1 MDREMA
7 KEEAARKREE
17 QRKRTK
23 NLHTVNKALLAVKPL
38 LKKTGD
44 LLRDER
50 AKKATESDRI

>member
-17 QRKRTK
+17 HKKRTK
-23 NLHTVNKALLAVKPL
+23 GLQTINKVLLAVKPL
-38 LKKTGD
+38 LRKTGH